1 MSGTLGTS
9 WIKLVRIPLFSVSFA
24 VTFQHSLHSWPN
36 CFAHVRV
43 LAASKPRT
51 AHENSKHL
59 LSILQTALQL
69 LCENFACA
77 KVPVGYAGFLQQVVC
92 GFQNTYV

>member
-1 MSGTLGTS
+1 MDQAGKNSS
-9 WIKLVRIPLFSVSFA
+9 LFCWFLLSPFKIACIAGLIV
-24 VTFQHSLHSWPN
+24 
-36 CFAHVRV
+36 FAHVRV

-51 AHENSKHL
+51 AQENSKHL

-69 LCENFACA
+69 LCENFTCA
-77 KVPVGYAGFLQQVVC
+77 NVPVGYKGFFQQVVC